1 MARPL
6 PLAAVLLALPLC
18 AQGTERHF
26 IFGVQQLGPTFEAS
40 FEGIQDGKPVLFDT
54 KADLKLDKDKTGFG
68 VIAEY
73 QGPRFAVE
81 FMANS
86 QDYKG
91 SSIVNRKITISGQDY
106 SVGAKVDSTLA
117 LKSYTFNWTIRVIKG
132 DYAWIGL
139 DLGARV
145 WDEDLKATGQ
155 VMPGLLTT
163 TANSQFK
170 NAIPIPQLGGS
181 VGFQVMGGRVVA
193 KGYYHLLTYKSASY
207 KHFGAD
213 LRVYPLK
220 WLGLRAFVDNETFD
234 VPKGS
239 VNDDMKF
246 KIDHTGAGFGA
257 VIRF

>member
-18 AQGTERHF
+18 AQGSERHF

-40 FEGIQDGKPVLFDT
+40 FEGIQDGKPVLFDS

-145 WDEDLKATGQ
+145 WEVDLKAMGQEPFTGIK
-155 VMPGLLTT
+155 
-163 TANSQFK
+163 ADAQFK
-170 NAIPIPQLGGS
+170 YPIPIPQIGGA
-181 VGFQVMGGRVVA
+181 VGFQVLGGRVVA
-193 KGYYHLLTYKSASY
+193 KGYYHLLTYKSATY

-213 LRVYPLK
+213 VRAYPLK

-239 VNDDMKF
+239 VNDDMKL
-246 KIDHTGAGFGA
+246 KIDHSGVGFGA